1 MLQEEW
7 VKNMSDTTY
16 EEIIK
21 KGLSKRHAKEK
32 RLKVYGILSILFAL
46 SLNIIH

>member
-1 MLQEEW
+1 
-7 VKNMSDTTY
+7 MSDTTY

-46 SLNIIH
+46 SFLTILLSAPY

>member
-32 RLKVYGILSILFAL
+32 RLKKRIKKDLIET
-46 SLNIIH
+46 